1 MRMSSRRFSVT
12 GLYSASHAFFSGV
25 IRCAGTVTCG
35 ACARLRQGSRKR
47 AVRQQSR
54 PRQGAVCTKRRS
66 SDGAPTRLQVAP
78 APQRSAATQAE
89 SAGAYPPEFHA
100 PPALVERAQRRKA
113 GPVRRARRGRLPAAR
128 AGVPRRLTAAAG
140 GLARGGAARAAGL
153 AAGARLCVQRLVR
166 TAVHWQ
172 RRRRGERRASLGAR
186 LLLADLWH
194 PGGGGDRGGL
204 PLLETGALVPGK
216 AATREDARRRAIANR
231 ELERS
236 WEPDGLF
243 SE

>member
-12 GLYSASHAFFSGV
+12 GLYSASHTFFSGV

-35 ACARLRQGSRKR
+35 ACARRRQGHRER

-54 PRQGAVCTKRRS
+54 PRQGAVCTKR
-66 SDGAPTRLQVAP
+66 LQVAP
-78 APQRSAATQAE
+78 APQRSAAPQAE
-89 SAGAYPPEFHA
+89 AAGAHPPELHA

-128 AGVPRRLTAAAG
+128 AGVPRRLAAAAG

-153 AAGARLCVQRLVR
+153 AAGARLCVRRLVR
-166 TAVHWQ
+166 TAIHRQ
-172 RRRRGERRASLGAR
+172 RRRRGERRAGLGAR

-194 PGGGGDRGGL
+194 PGGGGD
-204 PLLETGALVPGK
+204 
-216 AATREDARRRAIANR
+216 
-231 ELERS
+231 
-236 WEPDGLF
+236 
-243 SE
+243 